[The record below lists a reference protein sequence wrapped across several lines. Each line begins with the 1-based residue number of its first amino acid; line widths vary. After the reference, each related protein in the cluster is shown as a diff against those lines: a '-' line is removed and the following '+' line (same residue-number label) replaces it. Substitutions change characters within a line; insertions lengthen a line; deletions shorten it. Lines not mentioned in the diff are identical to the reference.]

1 MLAGKESTSGY
12 WWSRH
17 WILSR
22 LQSTET
28 NLSFSEISI
37 IEDDARKILLKV
49 MCDPDTV
56 AAGALAE
63 FRFSSRI
70 DDNGNLRNE
79 AGRRAAQDCGAKN
92 DARLRIIQRLEEIPN
107 GAYVLGAQASKEQG
121 LARDLVDVWQQAVN
135 RLYIRAAN
143 CAEEEPNEC
152 LRLASSTPITEE
164 KIERY
169 LPRNWLPRK
178 LHDYTDGFI
187 EAVFNI
193 DDPNT
198 SSRSR
203 TIYFLLI
210 VCAVILVIGLSV
222 VLLLQWTKSN
232 VSSGYSRGI
241 AFALLATFTSIG
253 ATLAPKYVIE
263 FQQEMNIFVF
273 ILISNLFTTLLSSIR
288 FSYRREAPMPDAK
301 KRGAITGIWLG
312 ITSFAGFAAFL
323 KAIHLGPLSIVA
335 AVSSLYI
342 LIPIVL
348 SVILHKES
356 WRARSQVA
364 LFLSLLGIVLCK

>member
-1 MLAGKESTSGY
+1 MMENLISPWLAWALASTLFYGINAFLLHRLIRQQGDALTALVVSPAVVTLIAAVMLSMSAIPEISDSLWLLALFAILQGGLFYLTIESRSYAMALGLPSTILYPIIKSGTLFVIVISAFLFDELQLLLQPRRLAG
-12 WWSRH
+12 
-17 WILSR
+17 
-22 LQSTET
+22 
-28 NLSFSEISI
+28 
-37 IEDDARKILLKV
+37 ILLI
-49 MCDPDTV
+49 M
-56 AAGALAE
+56 
-63 FRFSSRI
+63 
-70 DDNGNLRNE
+70 
-79 AGRRAAQDCGAKN
+79 
-92 DARLRIIQRLEEIPN
+92 
-107 GAYVLGAQASKEQG
+107 
-121 LARDLVDVWQQAVN
+121 
-135 RLYIRAAN
+135 
-143 CAEEEPNEC
+143 
-152 LRLASSTPITEE
+152 
-164 KIERY
+164 
-169 LPRNWLPRK
+169 
-178 LHDYTDGFI
+178 
-187 EAVFNI
+187 
-193 DDPNT
+193 
-198 SSRSR
+198 
-203 TIYFLLI
+203 
-210 VCAVILVIGLSV
+210 LSV
-222 VLLLQWTKSN
+222 VLLLQWTKNN

-348 SVILHKES
+348 SVILHKEP